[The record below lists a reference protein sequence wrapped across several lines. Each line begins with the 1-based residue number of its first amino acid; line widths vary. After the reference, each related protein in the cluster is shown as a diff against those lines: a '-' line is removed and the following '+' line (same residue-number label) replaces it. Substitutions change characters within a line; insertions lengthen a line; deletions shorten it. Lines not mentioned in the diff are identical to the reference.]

1 MLSFVIR
8 RVLIMIPTLL
18 VISIISFI
26 IIELPPG
33 DFASATI
40 AQQQALT
47 GEFDTEAI
55 QALRARYGLD
65 QPIPVRYFRWI
76 TNFVRGD
83 FGHSMFWGAPVTRV
97 VGDRLSLTV
106 VVSFTSLVFAWAIA
120 IPVGLYSA
128 VKQYSIGD
136 YVFTFLGFIGLAIP
150 NFMLALVLMYV
161 NSQFFGGSV
170 GGLFSNEFVN
180 APWSFAKVLD
190 LLGHL
195 WLPVIVVGTAGTA
208 GTIRI
213 MRNNMLDELNKPYV
227 ITARAKGLKEMR
239 ILLKYPFRMA
249 VNPVVSTAGWLL
261 PQLIGGA
268 VIVSVVLDL
277 PTTGPVFL
285 EALRQQDMYVAGFFV
300 MALATLTVIGTLL
313 SDLLLAVIDPRIRY
327 R

>member
-1 MLSFVIR
+1 VLSFVIR

>member
-1 MLSFVIR
+1 
-8 RVLIMIPTLL
+8 MIPTLL